1 MDKPL
6 VSVVSPCYNGEK
18 KIPAFFESLLKQT
31 YTNLEIIFINDGSV
45 DNTDKICNEY
55 SRKFLEKGIRFIYL
69 QQENKGQAA
78 AVNNGLQHVTGKYL
92 TWPDSDDRLHEE
104 YIAKKVDFLEKNPDL
119 NMVISPIQQVTEEG
133 KILFIQKRTQ
143 KKDDNLF
150 IDLITGD
157 NVFYPPGGYMIRTE
171 DFFSY
176 YPDRKIAENPIGQ
189 NMQMLLPMAYS
200 HKYGYIDDVL
210 YDYVVYN
217 DSHSHKKRTLDE
229 AIEKS
234 DMTCDLVK
242 EVMKCIG
249 MPDKEYEEY
258 VSLTEHEKYRRRFY
272 FSIKYRDRKRLNES
286 YKQYKGTGK
295 IMPKIWLL
303 HIVRNFVW

>member
-55 SRKFLEKGIRFIYL
+55 SRMFLEKGIRFIYL

-133 KILFIQKRTQ
+133 KILFIQKRAQ

-210 YDYVVYN
+210 YASLSRFLSLYF
-217 DSHSHKKRTLDE
+217 
-229 AIEKS
+229 IEK
-234 DMTCDLVK
+234 
-242 EVMKCIG
+242 
-249 MPDKEYEEY
+249 
-258 VSLTEHEKYRRRFY
+258 
-272 FSIKYRDRKRLNES
+272 
-286 YKQYKGTGK
+286 
-295 IMPKIWLL
+295 
-303 HIVRNFVW
+303 